1 MRSETRTASVP
12 IIMLTGADCESD
24 KVTGLEAGV
33 DDYLI
38 KPFSP
43 RELLARIKAV
53 MRRCAPQHADMVVEI
68 AACKLDPA
76 SRRIVG
82 AGQDIELG
90 ALEFRMLRFFM
101 THPGRVY
108 SRAQL
113 LDEIW
118 GNSVYVE
125 ERTVDVHIRRLR
137 QALEPTGHK
146 GLLGDRARGRVT
158 ASAATCPSRP
168 APPAARPV
176 LPLRTTLRLPRDI
189 GVHATEYLAALPGRN
204 WKSNMRNAFSALVIA
219 SSFAL
224 LVPDNRTQAVARADT
239 AFRSRPIAGRSIAR
253 ARRSRHA
260 FAGSIEADSSS
271 RGSSRSVSSAS
282 SCSTPAPGLNDRCGV
297 GIVRLRNGHW
307 RAAPTTSR
315 HT

>member
-1 MRSETRTASVP
+1 MDNTILVVEDDPELQEVLTLNLQNAGYRVMRASNVRQAESLLATTLPQMVLLDWMLPDTPGLSFARRLRSDSRTMGVP
-12 IIMLTGADCESD
+12 IIMLTGRDCESD
-24 KVTGLEAGV
+24 KITGLEAGG

-68 AACKLDPA
+68 AGLRLDPA

-82 AGQDIELG
+82 FGQDIELG

-118 GNSVYVE
+118 GNNVYVE
-125 ERTVDVHIRRLR
+125 ERTVDVHSGRLR

-146 GLLGDRARGRVT
+146 GLIETVRGVRYCFRRDLPQDVT
-158 ASAATCPSRP
+158 PRSPAMVRP
-168 APPAARPV
+168 AQV
-176 LPLRTTLRLPRDI
+176 LPN
-189 GVHATEYLAALPGRN
+189 YLA
-204 WKSNMRNAFSALVIA
+204 
-219 SSFAL
+219 
-224 LVPDNRTQAVARADT
+224 QAA
-239 AFRSRPIAGRSIAR
+239 
-253 ARRSRHA
+253 
-260 FAGSIEADSSS
+260 
-271 RGSSRSVSSAS
+271 
-282 SCSTPAPGLNDRCGV
+282 
-297 GIVRLRNGHW
+297 
-307 RAAPTTSR
+307 
-315 HT
+315 

>member
-1 MRSETRTASVP
+1 MVPSNSPKRKTDGQMDNTILIVEDDAGLQEILKLNLQNAGYRVLCASNIRQAEGWVATNLPQMVLLDWMLPDTPGLSYARRLRSDPRTAGVP
-12 IIMLTGADCESD
+12 IIMLTGRESESD
-24 KVTGLEAGV
+24 KITGLEAGV

-68 AACKLDPA
+68 AGLKLDPA
-76 SRRIVG
+76 SRRIIGSGV
-82 AGQDIELG
+82 DIELG

-146 GLLGDRARGRVT
+146 GLLETIRGAGYSFRREV
-158 ASAATCPSRP
+158 PSESELVEPVRP
-168 APPAARPV
+168 
-176 LPLRTTLRLPRDI
+176 
-189 GVHATEYLAALPGRN
+189 
-204 WKSNMRNAFSALVIA
+204 
-219 SSFAL
+219 
-224 LVPDNRTQAVARADT
+224 
-239 AFRSRPIAGRSIAR
+239 
-253 ARRSRHA
+253 
-260 FAGSIEADSSS
+260 
-271 RGSSRSVSSAS
+271 
-282 SCSTPAPGLNDRCGV
+282 
-297 GIVRLRNGHW
+297 
-307 RAAPTTSR
+307 RAAAVKYIAAAA
-315 HT
+315 

>member
-1 MRSETRTASVP
+1 MDNTILIVEDDPELQEILTLNLQNAGYRVMRAGSIRQAESLLNTALPQMILLDWMLPDTTGLAFARRMRSETRTAGIP
-12 IIMLTGADCESD
+12 IIMLTGRDCESD
-24 KVTGLEAGV
+24 KITGLEAGV

-68 AACKLDPA
+68 AGLRLDPA
-76 SRRIVG
+76 SRRIIG

-118 GNSVYVE
+118 GNNVYVE

-146 GLLGDRARGRVT
+146 GLLETVRGVGYCFRRDLPVEAPARVG
-158 ASAATCPSRP
+158 PMLRP
-168 APPAARPV
+168 AQPLTDYLQAA
-176 LPLRTTLRLPRDI
+176 
-189 GVHATEYLAALPGRN
+189 A
-204 WKSNMRNAFSALVIA
+204 
-219 SSFAL
+219 
-224 LVPDNRTQAVARADT
+224 
-239 AFRSRPIAGRSIAR
+239 
-253 ARRSRHA
+253 
-260 FAGSIEADSSS
+260 
-271 RGSSRSVSSAS
+271 
-282 SCSTPAPGLNDRCGV
+282 
-297 GIVRLRNGHW
+297 
-307 RAAPTTSR
+307 
-315 HT
+315 

>member
-1 MRSETRTASVP
+1 MDNTILVVEDDPELQEVLALNLQNAGYRVLRASTIRQAEALVNNNLPQMVLLDWTLPDTPGLTFARRLRSEARTAAVP
-12 IIMLTGADCESD
+12 VIMLTGRDGESD
-24 KVTGLEAGV
+24 KITGLEAGV
-33 DDYLI
+33 DDYLV

-68 AACKLDPA
+68 AGLKLDPA

-82 AGQDIELG
+82 DGQDIELG

-118 GNSVYVE
+118 GNNVYVE

-146 GLLGDRARGRVT
+146 ELLETVRGVGYCFR
-158 ASAATCPSRP
+158 RD
-168 APPAARPV
+168 
-176 LPLRTTLRLPRDI
+176 LP
-189 GVHATEYLAALPGRN
+189 ATEGTRIPAMIR
-204 WKSNMRNAFSALVIA
+204 
-219 SSFAL
+219 
-224 LVPDNRTQAVARADT
+224 QAQPPLDYV
-239 AFRSRPIAGRSIAR
+239 
-253 ARRSRHA
+253 
-260 FAGSIEADSSS
+260 
-271 RGSSRSVSSAS
+271 
-282 SCSTPAPGLNDRCGV
+282 
-297 GIVRLRNGHW
+297 
-307 RAAPTTSR
+307 RAAA
-315 HT
+315 